1 MPKRT
6 APWMRRCQR
15 PLCWPVACASLCALA
30 HAEPMLPAPGGLE
43 VSSDGDPLPYTATQ
57 RVDVT
62 HWMPGGLG
70 LSVGLATQANAAPA
84 ALAMAAP
91 LWQPTLGVHWR
102 TPLSG
107 GIALDLSTWAS
118 LSNRSQPLAT
128 DMIWQNRPPQYGT
141 RLEVQWRSSRM
152 GGLAPEF
159 GAIGVRLEGD
169 SQLLLR
175 TRKGGPMVYYRT
187 KF

>member
-1 MPKRT
+1 MPQCP
-6 APWMRRCQR
+6 APSMRRQR
-15 PLCWPVACASLCALA
+15 GLSWLAAGAGLCALA
-30 HAEPMLPAPGGLE
+30 HADPMLPVSDGLE
-43 VSSDGDPLPYTATQ
+43 VSRDGAPLPYTATQ

-62 HWMPGGLG
+62 RWMAGGLG
-70 LSVGLATQANAAPA
+70 LSIGLATQASAPPS

-91 LWQPTLGVHWR
+91 LWEPTLGVHWR

-107 GIALDLSTWAS
+107 GMVLDLSTWAS
-118 LSNRSQPLAT
+118 MSYRNQPLAT
-128 DMIWQNRPPQYGT
+128 DMIWQHRPPQYGT

-169 SQLLLR
+169 TQLLLR
-175 TRKGGPMVYYRT
+175 ARKGGPMIYYRT
-187 KF
+187 RF